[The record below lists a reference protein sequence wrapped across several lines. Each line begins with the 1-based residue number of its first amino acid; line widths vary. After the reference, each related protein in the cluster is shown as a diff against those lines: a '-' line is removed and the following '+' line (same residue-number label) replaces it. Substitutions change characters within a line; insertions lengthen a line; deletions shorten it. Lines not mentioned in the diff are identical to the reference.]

1 MGSFSKSTLPK
12 GRAQLATVLG
22 ASGDIVHV
30 GDVER
35 ILHLPRAEAAKRLS
49 RWMAQ
54 GWLHRVGRGAYA
66 PVAID
71 TLGADQVLSDPWVLV
86 PALFYPGYVGGRT
99 AAEHWDL
106 TEQIFKDIVVVTAKV
121 LRQTHQVRHGAAFTL
136 QHVPAE
142 KIFGTKTVWR
152 HRSRVLVS
160 DVHRTIIDMLD
171 RPDLGGGIQHVADCL
186 AAYLARA
193 DRNDALLMQY
203 ADRLGNGAVFKR
215 LGFLAERTGD
225 AGQLA
230 EACFSRLTA
239 GVAKLDS
246 ALDKQQQRIV
256 ARWRLRIPVSW
267 MTAAQT

>member
-1 MGSFSKSTLPK
+1 MDSFSKPTLPK
-12 GRAQLATVLG
+12 GRAQLAAVLS
-22 ASGDIVHV
+22 AAGDIVYV
-30 GDVER
+30 SDVER
-35 ILHLPRAEAAKRLS
+35 TLQLPRAEAAKRLS

-54 GWLHRVGRGAYA
+54 GWLHRVGPGAYA

-86 PALFYPGYVGGRT
+86 PALFSPGYVGGRT

-106 TEQIFKDIVVVTAKV
+106 TEQIFKDIVVVTAKA
-121 LRQTHQVRHGAAFTL
+121 LRQTYQVRHGAAFTL

-152 HRSRVLVS
+152 QRSRVLVS
-160 DVHRTIIDMLD
+160 DVHRTIIDMLNE
-171 RPDLGGGIQHVADCL
+171 PALGGGIQQVADCL

-215 LGFLAERTGD
+215 LGFLAERTGN
-225 AGQLA
+225 APQLA
-230 EACFSRLTA
+230 QACASRLTA
-239 GVAKLDS
+239 GIAKLDG
-246 ALDKQQQRIV
+246 ALGGQQLV

-267 MTAAQT
+267 MAHPQT